1 MYKDYNACMTIYL
14 DIFFLENFLMN
25 YIILF
30 GTAFAQK
37 IKINK
42 IRAIISDLIGTLYAI
57 IICLKIIPT
66 YCNVFIKVTI
76 SIIMIYIAFKPHS
89 AKSFV
94 KSLLI
99 FYLISFATGG
109 CSLAL
114 MYLIA
119 PQRIVFEDGRLIGMY
134 PMSISLIAG
143 GLGFITIQCAFE
155 INKRKL
161 DKKDLICKLRIK
173 ICGKTV
179 STRAFIDS
187 GNSLKDP
194 LTLKPVIII
203 ENRLI
208 KKALDLKDN
217 YINECEGG
225 DSKLGIR
232 LIPYKSIGK
241 QNGILM
247 GVMTEYVEIKYDNES
262 IVKNNV
268 IIGLYNEKIGKN
280 YSALVGLDF
289 IYGGNADEFNSN
301 FEKNIFQC
309 IKK

>member
-1 MYKDYNACMTIYL
+1 MTIYL

-37 IKINK
+37 IKMNK
-42 IRAIISDLIGTLYAI
+42 TRVIISDLIGTLYAML
-57 IICLKIIPT
+57 ICLKIIPT
-66 YCNVFIKVTI
+66 YQTVFIKVTI

-94 KSLLI
+94 KSLLM

-143 GLGFITIQCAFE
+143 GLGFITIQYAFK

-173 ICGKTV
+173 ICGKTI
-179 STRAFIDS
+179 STKAFIDS

-203 ENRLI
+203 ENMVI
-208 KKALDLKDN
+208 KKAIDLKDY

-232 LIPYKSIGK
+232 LIPYKSLGK

-247 GVMTEYVEIKYDNES
+247 GVMPECVEIKYDNES

-289 IYGGNADEFNSN
+289 IYGGNEDEFNSN